1 MERFVTGSHR
11 RFCSLSFFL
20 VRCSIAFLLLQ
31 VYAPFVCAEVLPA
44 TKRFSRCM
52 RFRGWFATSCV
63 GGCVAVFSLF
73 FFFRSAASACCHMLK
88 MEFFFEC
95 AIFHKCAAALPY
107 RRKRKSFQA
116 SQRKRNTLG
125 SCERNMTSCRFYCSK
140 TQLKSL

>member
-63 GGCVAVFSLF
+63 GGCVAVFSF
-73 FFFRSAASACCHMLK
+73 SFFRSAASACCHMLK